1 MLYHY
6 IKYYYHILIIH
17 RDLQSYKDERT
28 NKNHY
33 YSHTNS
39 LFQIRFEMAF
49 IKTRKKIVSSA
60 IASSLSVIAVNAIAQ
75 DQVTQLPTISQEVAA
90 EKAPSFKVDISASSK
105 FVAPLLDTPKSVSV
119 ISKQLIE
126 DTQVTTLSDALR
138 TVPGITLGA
147 GEGGN
152 PNGDR
157 PFIRGYN
164 TESSMYVDGV
174 RNSTS
179 QNREMFAVEQVEV
192 TKGSA
197 SAMGGAGTT
206 GGSINMISKV
216 AKKGDFLEGSVGAGT
231 DNYQRITL
239 DSNKD
244 FGNGVAARVAV
255 MGHKNEKAGQAD
267 GAEYA
272 RAGIAPSITFG
283 LDTPTRATLG
293 YYYLKSDDTP
303 DSGVPYSNP
312 TGYSQYSGKPIDVK
326 QGIYYGWKD
335 RDFQKQENQVG
346 TIKLEHDLTDNL
358 TISNTT
364 VYNKSKNDYLWTNPD
379 DSKGNIYDKTT
390 GTLTGNVWARVN
402 SRIADTETFTDQL
415 ALTGKFN
422 TGSLLHSFNLGA
434 EYSDQ
439 ETDRTQYII
448 NGDNATGSA
457 SQTCPSTAPAGWC
470 TSVQNPNRGPWT
482 GSISTDGADLYNI
495 KSKSTSVYF
504 LDNIEFNPQWLLDL
518 GVRWDK
524 FETDST
530 MTYGARNSAVLG
542 NPTANP
548 PVLPTAQV
556 GDKLKLNSDSDF
568 FNYQAG
574 LTFKPVENGSIYASY
589 ATSANPVGVDA
600 GDGSEGIGAPG
611 RNTTEE
617 QARAMNNLK
626 PEEIKTYELGTK
638 WDVLNNRLNLTAAI
652 FRTEKENTRATDT
665 DGFTRNI
672 GETRVDGIEL
682 GANGN
687 ITDKWAIAAGYTYL
701 DSEIVDDGTAT
712 NDGNQV
718 QNVAKNSATL
728 WTTYQV
734 LPQFTIGGGATY
746 MDKVFGNA
754 TNTKWVPSYVRYDA
768 MARYTV
774 NKNVDLQLNVNNL
787 SDKRYFTKAYASHY
801 ATEAEGRN
809 AVLSVNFK
817 Y

>member
-1 MLYHY
+1 
-6 IKYYYHILIIH
+6 
-17 RDLQSYKDERT
+17 
-28 NKNHY
+28 
-33 YSHTNS
+33 
-39 LFQIRFEMAF
+39 MAF

-90 EKAPSFKVDISASSK
+90 EKAPSFKVDKSASSK

-239 DSNKD
+239 DGNKD

-303 DSGVPYSNP
+303 DSGVPYNNP
-312 TGYSQYSGKPIDVK
+312 FSPNTDPAKDFTHLNGNGKPIDVK

-448 NGDNATGSA
+448 DGLNTTGSKYQICEPDD
-457 SQTCPSTAPAGWC
+457 SISSGWC

-482 GSISTDGADLYNI
+482 GSISTDGADQYNTQT
-495 KSKSTSVYF
+495 KSTSVYF
-504 LDNIEFNPQWLLDL
+504 LDSIELNPQWLLDL

-524 FETDST
+524 FDTEQT
-530 MTYGARNSAVLG
+530 MTYGSKNSEVIKG
-542 NPTANP
+542 NFKA
-548 PVLPTAQV
+548 
-556 GDKLKLNSDSDF
+556 GDKVKTESDTDF
-568 FNYQAG
+568 FTYQTG

-600 GDGSEGIGAPG
+600 GDGSEGIGA
-611 RNTTEE
+611 
-617 QARAMNNLK
+617 AYSNLD
-626 PEEIKTYELGTK
+626 PEESQTFEIGTK
-638 WDVLNNRLNLTAAI
+638 WDLFNDRLNLTAAI
-652 FRTEKENTRATDT
+652 FRTEKQNARVQLDQNIYA
-665 DGFTRNI
+665 NI
-672 GETRVDGIEL
+672 GESKVDGLEL
-682 GANGN
+682 GLTGK
-687 ITDKWAIAAGYTYL
+687 ITDKWDITAGYTYL
-701 DSEIVDDGTAT
+701 DSESTKNGVSCRGGTCT
-712 NDGNQV
+712 DQTIYNGNV
-718 QNVAKNSATL
+718 MPNVPKNSATL
-728 WTTYQV
+728 WSTYQV
-734 LPQFTIGGGATY
+734 LPQLQIGAGAVA
-746 MDKVFGNA
+746 MDKVYGDLA
-754 TNTKWVPSYVRYDA
+754 NTKYVPGYVRYDA
-768 MARYTV
+768 MARYNV

-801 ATEAEGRN
+801 ATEAEGRS
-809 AVLSVNFK
+809 AVLSLNFK